1 MNWQDEGILVLKRKY
16 SENANIVSLL
26 TQNHGKISGIVYGIT
41 KIKSIQIEINFCN
54 LKLKMKIE

>member
-26 TQNHGKISGIVYGIT
+26 TQNHGKNKWNSIWGKLT
-41 KIKSIQIEINFCN
+41 KN
-54 LKLKMKIE
+54 